1 MKSIAFKL
9 RLANLLPLV
18 VLVVF
23 AILIVAGKKTDLM
36 NERKL
41 KTRHLVEAAYGVLDY
56 YHQQEKQGVLSGE
69 GARKAAAETVKA
81 LRYENAEYFWINDL
95 GVPVPKMVMHPTVPS
110 LDGKVLDAAKFNCAT
125 SMQEGINGRVET
137 TDGKMNLFVAFNTVV
152 NKAGHGYVTYLWPK
166 PKQGGGATDEIF
178 PKMSYVKKFE
188 PWGWV
193 IGSGIYID
201 DIDALYWKMV
211 WSFSL
216 IVLLIGAALYALS
229 TFIARSIAQPI
240 ADAARGMGE
249 IEVSGDLRRRLPETG
264 GVEAVGIARA
274 FNKLVV
280 DQFEK
285 TEAIL
290 ARLQSAKDAVDDA
303 NQGLA
308 SLLDNSGQGFLSF
321 GADLVIDAQYSLAC
335 ETMLGGSPAGRNA
348 ADVFFHDDIAKSKL
362 FNTIISS
369 VLDES
374 DLSTREN
381 MLSLLPVEI
390 QHNDVI
396 LKAEY
401 KTLENGK
408 FMVILTDITEERR
421 MAAMLQSERCHL
433 ELIVMAVSDSRNFFD
448 TIDAFREFLAQG
460 LPHMLNGT
468 AAPKILV
475 KELYREIHTYK
486 GLLNQFSF
494 PSTPKV
500 LHDIETHLSN
510 LLSLDNTLTRKMIA
524 EIVSPD
530 ILQAPF
536 DKDIAVLSE
545 ALGEEFLAHGE
556 NIILSGDQA
565 LQLEKIAIRLLRG
578 EAVDASVAEI
588 RTLLNEIVIL
598 RKVSFVD
605 ALMGFDGLV
614 RQMAERMEKE
624 VSPIEVKGGGDVWI
638 DPYTYRPF
646 LRSLVHVFRNS
657 VAHGIESPDARWEAE
672 KDEAGKITCS
682 VTVEGNTIKLTIAD
696 DGAGINLDA
705 LRQRVVAAGI
715 CNATEAADMADDEVA
730 KFIFM
735 DNISTQKEVTELAG
749 RGVGLAAVMN
759 ETKNMGGEVMVKTVA
774 GQGTEFLFTLPLHQ
788 GIQSEEV

>member
-18 VLVVF
+18 VLVVL
-23 AILIVAGKKTDLM
+23 AILIVVGKKTDLM
-36 NERKL
+36 DERKL

-69 GARKAAAETVKA
+69 DARKAAAETVKA
-81 LRYENAEYFWINDL
+81 LRYEDTEYFWINDL
-95 GVPVPKMVMHPTVPS
+95 GVPVPKMIMHATVPS
-110 LDGKVLDAAKFNCAT
+110 LDGKVLDMKKFNSAT
-125 SMQEGINGRVET
+125 SMQAGIDGWVEP
-137 TDGKMNLFVAFNTVV
+137 TDGKMNLFVAFNTVA
-152 NKAGHGYVTYLWPK
+152 NKAGYGYVTYLWPK
-166 PKQGGGATDEIF
+166 PKQGGGTTDELF

-216 IVLLIGAALYALS
+216 IVLLVGAALYALS

-240 ADAARGMGE
+240 SDAARGMGE

-264 GVEAVGIARA
+264 GVETVGIARA

-290 ARLQSAKDAVDDA
+290 TRLQSAKDAVDDA

-335 ETMLGGSPAGRNA
+335 ETMLGGSPGRRNA
-348 ADVFFHDDIAKSKL
+348 ADVFFHDDVAKADL
-362 FNTIISS
+362 FRTIISS
-369 VLDES
+369 VLADS
-374 DLSTREN
+374 DPCTREN

-390 QHNDVI
+390 QRDNVI

-401 KTLENGK
+401 KILGNGK
-408 FMVILTDITEERR
+408 FMVILTDIAEERR
-421 MAAMLQSERCHL
+421 MAAMLNSERRRL
-433 ELIVMAVSDSRNFFD
+433 ELIVMAVTDSRNFFD
-448 TIDAFREFLAQG
+448 TIDAFREFFAHG
-460 LPHMLNGT
+460 LPRMLNGT
-468 AAPKILV
+468 ATPKILAN
-475 KELYREIHTYK
+475 ELYREIHTYK

-494 PSTPKV
+494 PSTPKA
-500 LHDIETHLSN
+500 LHDIETRLSG
-510 LLSLDNTLTRKMIA
+510 LLSLGDSLTRQRIA
-524 EIVSPD
+524 ELVSPEA
-530 ILQAPF
+530 LHAPF
-536 DKDIAVLSE
+536 AEDIAVLSN

-565 LQLEKIAIRLLRG
+565 LQLEKLAIRLLCG
-578 EAVDASVAEI
+578 ETVDASVAEI
-588 RTLLNEIVIL
+588 RTLLNEIATL
-598 RKVSFVD
+598 RKVSFGDV
-605 ALMGFDGLV
+605 LMGFDGLV
-614 RQMAERMEKE
+614 RQAAERMEKE
-624 VSPIEVKGGGDVWI
+624 VAPIVVKGGADIWI
-638 DPYTYRPF
+638 DPYTYRSF
-646 LRSLVHVFRNS
+646 LRSLVHVFRNT
-657 VAHGIESPDARWEAE
+657 VAHGIESPEARWEAE

-682 VTVEGNTIKLTIAD
+682 VAVEGSTIKLSIAD

-715 CNATEAADMADDEVA
+715 CNATEAADIADDEVA

-735 DNISTQKEVTELAG
+735 DNISTQQEVTELAG
-749 RGVGLAAVMN
+749 RGVGLAAVLN
-759 ETKNMGGEVMVKTVA
+759 ETKNLGGDVVVKTVV
-774 GQGTEFLFTLPLHQ
+774 GKSTEFLFTLPLQH
-788 GIQSEEV
+788 